1 MGSTELSQP
10 STACMPC
17 VQRERAKEHRQL
29 GEGRILPKV
38 CSGLTKKKK
47 KSQQNTTH
55 HTHTLFF
62 LLPLLP
68 LEPMPF
74 KCNTKHISS

>member
-10 STACMPC
+10 SMACMPC

-29 GEGRILPKV
+29 GEGRILLKV

-47 KSQQNTTH
+47 KANKTQHT
-55 HTHTLFF
+55 THTLFF